1 MRIVKSNVMLDEEYK
16 NILVKEFATI
26 SSRDGVGEP
35 LGWLCIITI
44 FTAPHSKALIMI
56 SRIPTKEPSQVP
68 CDISK
73 KLIGLHFT
81 EYNTHRTTRS
91 TSGFISE
98 EYIEANVVVY
108 LKNSRVNG
116 ISEE

>member
-1 MRIVKSNVMLDEEYK
+1 MFNYDY
-16 NILVKEFATI
+16 
-26 SSRDGVGEP
+26 
-35 LGWLCIITI
+35 
-44 FTAPHSKALIMI
+44 
-56 SRIPTKEPSQVP
+56 Q
-68 CDISK
+68 
-73 KLIGLHFT
+73 

>member
-1 MRIVKSNVMLDEEYK
+1 MCTSPYFGTSSIQKPIYFKYQICGRRSARRGGDRHAASPEYGPSSSS
-16 NILVKEFATI
+16 ILPTEFPMFNY
-26 SSRDGVGEP
+26 DY
-35 LGWLCIITI
+35 
-44 FTAPHSKALIMI
+44 
-56 SRIPTKEPSQVP
+56 Q
-68 CDISK
+68 
-73 KLIGLHFT
+73 